1 MKNLFIPII
10 QLSDVGIDPEA
21 EEEMETIEAFGR
33 QAIEEELEMN
43 DQENGG
49 ADGEEEPALQV
60 PPRVRPCVDFSNETN
75 LVRLQ
80 TSLGQIGE
88 SGQSRFVQAEEP

>member
-33 QAIEEELEMN
+33 QALEQELEMN
-43 DQENGG
+43 HRETNG
-49 ADGEEEPALQV
+49 ADGEEEEEEAALQV
-60 PPRVRPCVDFSNETN
+60 SKHF
-75 LVRLQ
+75 
-80 TSLGQIGE
+80 
-88 SGQSRFVQAEEP
+88 